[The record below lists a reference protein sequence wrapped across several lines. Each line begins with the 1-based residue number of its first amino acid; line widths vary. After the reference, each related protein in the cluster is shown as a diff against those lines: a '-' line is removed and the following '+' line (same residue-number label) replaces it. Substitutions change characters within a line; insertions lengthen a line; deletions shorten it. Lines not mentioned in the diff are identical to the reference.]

1 MIITTIRCRSRT
13 RGFTLTELL
22 IGSGIATIVMIGVLS
37 TFLMIG
43 RSGANIQNY
52 SEMETHSRRALE
64 ELSQDVRMAKDIFW
78 TSAQSVTLVVKDNYL
93 DAIDPTNKETV
104 TYAYDAT
111 EKQFYRKAGPSSSA
125 EPKRILIRNVASCT
139 FARFDRLNNTK
150 KVTDVTTKRLQ
161 ITLVIRSKSPTVKA
175 ATNNILSAS
184 YILRNKPTN

>member
-1 MIITTIRCRSRT
+1 MHIMI
-13 RGFTLTELL
+13 
-22 IGSGIATIVMIGVLS
+22 AVLS

-43 RSGANIQNY
+43 RSGANIGNY

-78 TSAQSVTLVVKDNYL
+78 TSAESVTLVVKDNYL
-93 DAIDPTNKETV
+93 DAVDPANKEAV
-104 TYAYDAT
+104 TYAYDGT
-111 EKQFYRKAGPSSSA
+111 LKQFYRKAGPSSST
-125 EPKRILIRNVASCT
+125 EPRRILIRNVASCT

-150 KVTDVTTKRLQ
+150 KVSDITTKRLQ
-161 ITLVIRSKSPTVKA
+161 ITLVVRSKSPTVKA